1 MMETRKPAP
10 RSSTETIACVD
21 GWPLDAGHV
30 RRRLATIRAEAGPAN
45 LPAQGSP
52 EDRRLRRWIVQTLVD
67 EALLEGLAV
76 AAGVAPRSCAATPLS
91 DEAVVAA
98 FGRITAT
105 TAVDDAEVRDYYERN
120 LHLYRLPE
128 TRDALQ
134 VIADDRITGLHMLA
148 QARRCGLAEA
158 VATAPVA
165 LPSPEWLRFQRGAVG
180 GALEQA
186 VFSTSPDGVVG
197 PIETALGW
205 HVVQIIE
212 VRAASVEPFEAV
224 EQDIRSTLLGTR
236 RGESLDAW
244 LRDQRR
250 DRVILMAG
258 YEPPGDPRTPDPI
271 HRH

>member
-1 MMETRKPAP
+1 MIETREPAP
-10 RSSTETIACVD
+10 RSGTETIALVD
-21 GWPLDAGHV
+21 GRPLDAGQA

-45 LPAQGSP
+45 LPAEDSP

-67 EALLEGLAV
+67 EVLLEGLAV

-98 FGRITAT
+98 FGRITAAI
-105 TAVDDAEVRDYYERN
+105 AVDDAEVRDYYERN

-134 VIADDRITGLHMLA
+134 VIVNDRITALCLLA

-165 LPSPEWLRFQRGAVG
+165 LPSPEWLRFQHGGVG

-186 VFSTSPDGVVG
+186 VFSTGPDGVVG
-197 PIETALGW
+197 PIEATLGW
-205 HVVQIIE
+205 HVVHIIE
-212 VRAASVEPFEAV
+212 VRAASVEPFETV
-224 EQDIRSTLLGTR
+224 EQDIRSALLGTR
-236 RGESLDAW
+236 RGEGFDAW
-244 LRDQRR
+244 LRAQRR
-250 DRVILMAG
+250 DRVTLMPG